1 MRAEHQLVVPAL
13 AEGAPGAEDIGVR
26 GGLIVGEERERRP
39 PSELP
44 LFPSLSPARSAAAAL
59 DEGVVI
65 HVEHELHVRHG
76 VGVGQLLQV
85 VRTGCERAGVE
96 ACRDATGVQACRR
109 AEKRSG
115 GAEGAAC
122 RSCTRAM
129 TMGERGVPSGRW
141 YQTVRLTIISA
152 TRTGSSRFSSRIS
165 SSIAGVIER
174 GFQCCMS
181 RLSCAIIGCNAA
193 PHSSCGTPRPSASAR
208 WHGGIV
214 RHATLALRHA
224 LEWR

>member
-1 MRAEHQLVVPAL
+1 
-13 AEGAPGAEDIGVR
+13 
-26 GGLIVGEERERRP
+26 
-39 PSELP
+39 
-44 LFPSLSPARSAAAAL
+44 
-59 DEGVVI
+59 
-65 HVEHELHVRHG
+65 
-76 VGVGQLLQV
+76 
-85 VRTGCERAGVE
+85 
-96 ACRDATGVQACRR
+96 
-109 AEKRSG
+109 
-115 GAEGAAC
+115 
-122 RSCTRAM
+122 M

-193 PHSSCGTPRPSASAR
+193 PHNSCGTPRPSASAR

-214 RHATLALRHA
+214 RHATRWHWHCDTRSSGDKFRELFSGHKAELFAGREIH
-224 LEWR
+224 

>member
-1 MRAEHQLVVPAL
+1 ME
-13 AEGAPGAEDIGVR
+13 
-26 GGLIVGEERERRP
+26 
-39 PSELP
+39 
-44 LFPSLSPARSAAAAL
+44 
-59 DEGVVI
+59 
-65 HVEHELHVRHG
+65 
-76 VGVGQLLQV
+76 
-85 VRTGCERAGVE
+85 
-96 ACRDATGVQACRR
+96 
-109 AEKRSG
+109 RSG

-152 TRTGSSRFSSRIS
+152 TRTGSSRFASRIS

-214 RHATLALRHA
+214 RHATRWHCTATRARVAISFGSYSADSSYLFTGRKIQLT
-224 LEWR
+224 E